1 VNRTP
6 ARASCASVA
15 HGAIKPRAAHRS
27 SEQRNIQVLSASGV
41 IGGPTDAPMS
51 SLSDPSPTDA
61 GPIRLADA
69 GRAHGSPCP
78 FIFLARR

>member
-1 VNRTP
+1 M
-6 ARASCASVA
+6 
-15 HGAIKPRAAHRS
+15 
-27 SEQRNIQVLSASGV
+27 LSASGV

-78 FIFLARR
+78 FIFLARRERAHSDPLFVEPDSAA